1 MSCLC
6 VFTSGF
12 YGASL
17 LCHTFPIALEADNF
31 IFRPMPSSAPQ
42 TLPSSL
48 RFLARDG
55 LTQYN
60 SAGRDGD
67 QKVDAGGSRF
77 GRLLRT
83 SFEAVQSNGSVDCR
97 DHGECAGSPG
107 GVSWGLRPLPALRV
121 SGSKTQQSNALRCLF
136 TIFVSPCHPAFAFK
150 RPALSSSLL
159 DDPGGC

>member
-1 MSCLC
+1 
-6 VFTSGF
+6 
-12 YGASL
+12 
-17 LCHTFPIALEADNF
+17 
-31 IFRPMPSSAPQ
+31 MPSSAPQ

-97 DHGECAGSPG
+97 DRGECAGVTWRGVVGTEASPG
-107 GVSWGLRPLPALRV
+107 PE
-121 SGSKTQQSNALRCLF
+121 
-136 TIFVSPCHPAFAFK
+136 
-150 RPALSSSLL
+150 SLWL
-159 DDPGGC
+159 